1 MNDQKAEKKPGKV
14 PATSGVAEPQ
24 TTPRN
29 DRPTEGAADG
39 GSGTPDEHT
48 VASPVDKGLRG
59 LDKSGGS
66 RGGGR

>member
-1 MNDQKAEKKPGKV
+1 MNDPKAKKKPGKV
-14 PATSGVAEPQ
+14 PAASGVAGPQ
-24 TTPRN
+24 KTPRN

>member
-1 MNDQKAEKKPGKV
+1 MNDPTARKPGKV
-14 PATSGVAEPQ
+14 PATPGERTPKKS
-24 TTPRN
+24 PRN
-29 DRPTEGAADG
+29 DRPTVGEADG